1 MYSANELLEL
11 ERYKKNITRD
21 KLVNGICSPQ
31 LLIKATDKGA
41 DIELLTLESLL
52 ERLGRSPERL
62 EYIVSNTEYENI
74 KLREQIEEY
83 AFKQNYNITINLLNQ
98 LIPDIKSA
106 SQINK
111 MYYHRINAY
120 AIFQSRIDNYIE
132 LSKQECLTAIY
143 TTLPGITI
151 NNYCEYLISAYEIE
165 NILIYA
171 RILIDSG
178 ETPHAARILRE
189 TIRYAKD
196 NYTDIL
202 LQARIIPKCVYLLCS
217 FCANIM
223 PKDLCYTYCKEGLEL
238 LRSNGIIYMM
248 KPLLEFFIQYSNAL
262 RKTADI
268 DLLIQCNNELKN
280 LETEFSSYFPGTS
293 LIFHWQKTVYHL
305 DAEIIRAERKQKNIS
320 QQELAANIF
329 SNPASISYIENGKC
343 ALSKAKFGTIMNQ
356 LGLSK
361 PRRSGFVLVNSFDTL
376 EKIDLIRTA
385 MTRQDYDLVLE
396 LLSNSDIANQL
407 NINILEAYKIAAASC
422 KKYDY
427 DEKELSRLKT
437 AINATYPL
445 TSEHHLRIPFLEEL
459 DTIITYTWKLYI
471 SSPTEV
477 SAIYQKLINACLSS
491 GIAPKHYYR
500 IWSSIFSSHVKYN
513 KNTLSQETIIDIC
526 NETIKNSL
534 LSGNGAAISTAY
546 WSRFMALHENDYD
559 KKMVLKRSYL
569 FAELY
574 NEKTASIKKQHF
586 QELKE

>member
-1 MYSANELLEL
+1 MYSANKLLEL
-11 ERYKKNITRD
+11 ERHKKGISRD

-41 DIELLTLESLL
+41 DIELLTLKILL
-52 ERLGRSPERL
+52 ERLGCSPERL
-62 EYIVSNTEYENI
+62 EYIISNTEYENI
-74 KLREQIEEY
+74 KLREQIEDC
-83 AFKQNYNITINLLNQ
+83 AFKQNYDITSNLLNQ
-98 LIPDIKSA
+98 LIPDIQSA

-151 NNYCEYLISAYEIE
+151 DNYGEYLISTYEIE
-165 NILIYA
+165 NILIYT

-178 ETPHAARILRE
+178 EISHATHILQE
-189 TIRYAKD
+189 AIRYAKD

-202 LQARIIPKCVYLLCS
+202 LQARIIPKCAYLLCS
-217 FCANIM
+217 FCEGIISTE
-223 PKDLCYTYCKEGLEL
+223 LCYTYCEESLSL

-248 KPLLEFFIQYSNAL
+248 KPLLEFFIRYSNTL
-262 RKTADI
+262 RKTTDI
-268 DLLIQCNNELKN
+268 DLLIQYNNELQN
-280 LETEFSSYFPGTS
+280 LETEFSPYFPTTS
-293 LIFHWQKTVYHL
+293 LIFRWQKATYHL
-305 DAEIIRAERKQKNIS
+305 DYEIIHSARKQKQIS
-320 QQELAANIF
+320 QEELAAGIF

-343 ALSKAKFGTIMNQ
+343 SPSKAKFETLMSR

-361 PRRSGFVLVNSFDTL
+361 PRRSGFILVNSFDSL

-427 DEKELSRLKT
+427 NEKELEHLKT
-437 AINATYPL
+437 AISATYPL
-445 TSEHHLRIPFLEEL
+445 TPKHYLRIPFLEEL
-459 DTIITYTWKLYI
+459 DTIITYTWKLYK

-491 GIAPKHYYR
+491 NIAPKHYYR
-500 IWSSIFSSHVKYN
+500 IWSSICSSHIKYN
-513 KNTLSQETIIDIC
+513 KNSLSSETITDIC

-546 WSRFMALHENDYD
+546 WSRFMALRENDYD
-559 KKMVLKRSYL
+559 KKMVLKRSYS

-574 NEKTASIKKQHF
+574 NEKTASVKKQHF